1 MSVERYEPGSET
13 SHTGAPPP
21 APKRINVAV
30 NADMVAA
37 LQNVIQHEGVSL
49 TEAVRRLVNYG
60 DFVYRTAR
68 QDNADIL
75 VRSKDGETK
84 QVLLV

>member
-1 MSVERYEPGSET
+1 MTAERHEPGPSGSTGT
-13 SHTGAPPP
+13 SSA

-30 NADMVAA
+30 NPEMIAA

-49 TEAVRRLVNYG
+49 TEACRRLIGYG
-60 DFVYRTAR
+60 DFVYRTVR
-68 QDNADIL
+68 QDNAEIL
-75 VRSKDGETK
+75 VRTKDGETK